1 MEGTGADADC
11 AFEAASEANASS
23 NRLLPSFAEA
33 GSGRAPAFETVSASG
48 CDAHAANG
56 MAPIATAPM
65 PTAVVSIIFLR
76 VIMNRASA
84 RIVFVYRLQV

>member
-1 MEGTGADADC
+1 
-11 AFEAASEANASS
+11 
-23 NRLLPSFAEA
+23 
-33 GSGRAPAFETVSASG
+33 
-48 CDAHAANG
+48 